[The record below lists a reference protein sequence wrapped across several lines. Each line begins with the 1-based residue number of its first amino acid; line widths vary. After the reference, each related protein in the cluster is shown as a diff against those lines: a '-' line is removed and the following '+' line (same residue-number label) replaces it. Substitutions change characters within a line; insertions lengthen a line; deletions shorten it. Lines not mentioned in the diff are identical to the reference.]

1 MDWTRD
7 STYIFSSEV
16 NLTPYVIRAGPVT
29 GADGAEDTTLTN
41 PVNILLDS
49 QSPWASNLQVNNGQ
63 RLLDADGY
71 TWDPSSSLSLQVTIT
86 DEQALG
92 DEIVMHYWRE
102 VMDDSNLD
110 GIADYSE
117 YQTMSKS
124 LPEGIAG
131 ERTLTFS
138 GIDVSGLEMNAKF
151 SVFFTGTDYAGHELM
166 YGGDAGLDHDMGT
179 LVIAVNEPTS
189 IPANGLVLDTINEQL
204 LAGQMHNLTMEISD
218 ANGVNSID
226 IVTIKLL
233 GSEEELN
240 RCNELGT

>member
-1 MDWTRD
+1 MMR
-7 STYIFSSEV
+7 FSC
-16 NLTPYVIRAGPVT
+16 IIG
-29 GADGAEDTTLTN
+29 
-41 PVNILLDS
+41 
-49 QSPWASNLQVNNGQ
+49 
-63 RLLDADGY
+63 
-71 TWDPSSSLSLQVTIT
+71 
-86 DEQALG
+86 
-92 DEIVMHYWRE
+92 E

-138 GIDVSGLEMNAKF
+138 GIDVSGLEMNAQF

-189 IPANGLVLDTINEQL
+189 IPANGLVLDTSMN
-204 LAGQMHNLTMEISD
+204 NC
-218 ANGVNSID
+218 
-226 IVTIKLL
+226 LL
-233 GSEEELN
+233 GK
-240 RCNELGT
+240 CII